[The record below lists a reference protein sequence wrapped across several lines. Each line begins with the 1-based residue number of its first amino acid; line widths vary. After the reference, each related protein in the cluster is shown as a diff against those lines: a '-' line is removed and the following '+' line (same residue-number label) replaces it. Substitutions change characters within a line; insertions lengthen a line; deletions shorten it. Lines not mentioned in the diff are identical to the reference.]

1 MGKKKNN
8 STHKCIHSSLIRIIF
23 IGMEHFIFQM
33 ECVSRD
39 SSNLARDFKN
49 STEIFFAITVIPAT
63 VKLVLKSIVVAVD
76 SIHEY

>member
-1 MGKKKNN
+1 MGKKRI
-8 STHKCIHSSLIRIIF
+8 TVVTMSLIRIIF

-33 ECVSRD
+33 ACVSRD